1 MLRVCYCAHLAR
13 KVLLRAWHS
22 TAPSLL
28 SAAGAFKIPTPV
40 ASLAVMITVMD
51 GTAIFH
57 QMLVSQFIRFLI
69 Y

>member
-1 MLRVCYCAHLAR
+1 M
-13 KVLLRAWHS
+13 LLRARHS
-22 TAPSLL
+22 TATTLL

-40 ASLAVMITVMD
+40 ALLVVMITVTD

-57 QMLVSQFIRFLI
+57 QMLVSQFIRLLI

>member
-1 MLRVCYCAHLAR
+1 MLLRV
-13 KVLLRAWHS
+13 WHS
-22 TAPSLL
+22 TATTLL

-40 ASLAVMITVMD
+40 ALLVVMITVTD

-57 QMLVSQFIRFLI
+57 QMLVSQFIRLLI

>member
-1 MLRVCYCAHLAR
+1 MLVGREVPP
-13 KVLLRAWHS
+13 RACHGAA
-22 TAPSLL
+22 TSLL

-40 ASLAVMITVMD
+40 ALLAVMITVTD